1 MIIEVPFDWSQ
12 ILQSQNTDCKDQEA
26 RGSANFNLANNE
38 FPFMPI
44 SRIIYS
50 QLKFCCFGENIFKI
64 SSNFLSPWF
73 SIWKIR
79 TQAGSYRKI
88 NLDLAGNV
96 ILDENQ
102 QENNV
107 KDRNFVL
114 FGVGLSYKPPN
125 WVIRKRISKLS
136 FGDF

>member
-1 MIIEVPFDWSQ
+1 LEPNTTITKHRTARTRKLEVVPTLIWLTTNS
-12 ILQSQNTDCKDQEA
+12 LLCQSVGLYIPNL
-26 RGSANFNLANNE
+26 NFAVLE
-38 FPFMPI
+38 RIFSKFPPT
-44 SRIIYS
+44 
-50 QLKFCCFGENIFKI
+50 
-64 SSNFLSPWF
+64 FLSPGF
-73 SIWKIR
+73 RFEKYAPK
-79 TQAGSYRKI
+79 QGSYRKI

-125 WVIRKRISKLS
+125 
-136 FGDF
+136 